1 MQLAD
6 YRDDMRKSIADAMK
20 SLGRM
25 DVIDWF
31 VAVI

>member
-20 SLGRM
+20 SLGR
-25 DVIDWF
+25 IDWF